1 MTDRNLLGIIIII
14 IALVIGYNGR
24 KDGLTKAM
32 MPPDTPVKLPA
43 NTSSTANLFGL
54 ASTDDPV
61 IGQWCTPYPD
71 GVDITLIT
79 AAGVDANGIPYVKNT
94 EGQTIFI
101 LPSSYIILDK

>member
-14 IALVIGYNGR
+14 IVLAIGYNGR
-24 KDGLTKAM
+24 KVGLTKAT
-32 MPPDTPVKLPA
+32 MPPDIPVKLNA
-43 NTSSTANLFGL
+43 DTNNLFGL
-54 ASTDDPV
+54 SSTNDPV
-61 IGQWCTPYPD
+61 IGQWCISYPD

>member
-1 MTDRNLLGIIIII
+1 MTNRNLLGIIIII

-24 KDGLTKAM
+24 KAGLRNAAM
-32 MPPDTPVKLPA
+32 LSDTPVQLSA
-43 NTSSTANLFGL
+43 RTANLFGL
-54 ASTDDPV
+54 SSTDDPV
-61 IGQWCTPYPD
+61 IGQWHVPYTD
-71 GVDITLIT
+71 GVEITLIT

>member
-1 MTDRNLLGIIIII
+1 M
-14 IALVIGYNGR
+14 GYNGR
-24 KDGLTKAM
+24 KSGLTKAI
-32 MPPDTPVKLPA
+32 MPPAITEKSHSK
-43 NTSSTANLFGL
+43 TTNLFGL
-54 ASTDDPV
+54 SSTNDPV

-71 GVDITLIT
+71 GIEITLIT

>member
-1 MTDRNLLGIIIII
+1 MTNRNLLGIIIII

-24 KDGLTKAM
+24 KAGLTKAI
-32 MPPDTPVKLPA
+32 MPTDNPVKL
-43 NTSSTANLFGL
+43 SVSTANLFGL
-54 ASTDDPV
+54 SSTDDSV
-61 IGQWCTPYPD
+61 IGQWCTPYQD
-71 GVDITLIT
+71 GIEITLIT

>member
-1 MTDRNLLGIIIII
+1 MTNRNLLGIIIII

-24 KDGLTKAM
+24 KAGLTKAI

-43 NTSSTANLFGL
+43 NTANLFGL
-54 ASTDDPV
+54 SSTNDPV
-61 IGQWCTPYPD
+61 IGQWCIPYPD
-71 GVDITLIT
+71 GVEITLIT

>member
-1 MTDRNLLGIIIII
+1 MTNRNLLGIIIII

-24 KDGLTKAM
+24 KAGLTKAI
-32 MPPDTPVKLPA
+32 MPLDTPVKLPV
-43 NTSSTANLFGL
+43 STANLFGL
-54 ASTDDPV
+54 SSTDDPV

-71 GVDITLIT
+71 GIEIMLIT

>member
-1 MTDRNLLGIIIII
+1 MTNRNLLGIIIII
-14 IALVIGYNGR
+14 IALAIGYNGR
-24 KDGLTKAM
+24 KAGMTKAV
-32 MPPDTPVKLPA
+32 MPSDTPVKLST
-43 NTSSTANLFGL
+43 NTDNLFGL
-54 ASTDDPV
+54 SSTDDPV

-71 GVDITLIT
+71 GIEITLIT